1 MKLILLATLTAA
13 LVLPTRAHAHG
24 SLKAAKPAAGA
35 HIAEAPSSIHLL
47 FSETPSL
54 SLTSIRLLGPDGAD
68 VSLRPLIRA
77 ADAPDAVTAAIDGVL
92 TSGVYTVRWQMA
104 GDDGHPTRGTYQF
117 TLALAPAMSGAAMP
131 AGQSHQNPI
140 SQPDEPGFGVESP
153 AYVAIRWLQYGALLV
168 IIGAIAFALV
178 VLGFAQ
184 RLLTPPVVAAARK
197 RAAGIAFS
205 AAVLLALTALL
216 RLLAQSYALHGE
228 SLAPDLALLSTL
240 LRVTLWGHAWIIEVV
255 ATVIALVAFA
265 NARRGREGAWKL
277 AALAG
282 GAIALSMALSG
293 HAAASPTLRPLAIGA
308 DTLHIVGAGGWLGSL
323 LLVIVAGI
331 PVVLRSED
339 APTWPAV
346 ASLVNAFS
354 PTALVFASVTAVTG
368 VFAAWLHVETIP
380 ALWQTRYGQVLLLKL
395 AVLSVT
401 AAIGLYNWQRVKPVL
416 DAGPLGSRRLQRS
429 SAAELA
435 IGVIVLLLTAI
446 LVATPAGM
454 DM

>member
-1 MKLILLATLTAA
+1 MKLILLATLVASLA
-13 LVLPTRAHAHG
+13 LPTRAHAHG

-35 HIAEAPSSIHLL
+35 HITEAPTSIHLV

-54 SLTSIRLLGPDGAD
+54 SLTSIRLLGPDGAE
-68 VSLRPLIRA
+68 VSLGPLTRA
-77 ADAPDAVTAAIDGVL
+77 ADSESAVTTAIVGML

-104 GDDGHPTRGTYQF
+104 GDDGHPTRGTYRF
-117 TLALAPAMSGAAMP
+117 TLALAPAMSGATMP
-131 AGQSHQNPI
+131 AEQSHQNPI

-153 AYVAIRWLQYGALLV
+153 AYVAIRWLQYCALLV

-178 VLGFAQ
+178 VLAFAQ
-184 RLLTPPVVAAARK
+184 RLLTPPVVAGARQ

-216 RLLAQSYALHGE
+216 RLFAQSYALHGE

-240 LRVTLWGHAWIIEVV
+240 LRVTQWGHAWIIEAV

-293 HAAASPTLRPLAIGA
+293 HAAASPTLRLLAIGA

-339 APTWPAV
+339 APPWPAV
-346 ASLVNAFS
+346 ASLVNGFS
-354 PTALVFASVTAVTG
+354 PTALVFASMTAVTG
-368 VFAAWLHVETIP
+368 VFAAWLHLETIP

-395 AVLSVT
+395 GVLSVT

-416 DAGPLGSRRLQRS
+416 DAGPLGTHRLQRS
-429 SAAELA
+429 SAAELG

-446 LVATPAGM
+446 LVATPTGM

>member
-1 MKLILLATLTAA
+1 MKLILLATLVASLA
-13 LVLPTRAHAHG
+13 LPTRAHAHG
-24 SLKAAKPAAGA
+24 SLKAAKPAADA
-35 HIAEAPSSIHLL
+35 HIAEAPTSIHLL

-54 SLTSIRLLGPDGAD
+54 SLTSIRLLGPDGAE
-68 VSLRPLIRA
+68 VSLGPLTRA
-77 ADAPDAVTAAIDGVL
+77 ADSESAVTTAIVGML

-104 GDDGHPTRGTYQF
+104 GDDGHPTRGSYRF
-117 TLALAPAMSGAAMP
+117 TLALAPAMSGATMP
-131 AGQSHQNPI
+131 AAQSHQNPI

-184 RLLTPPVVAAARK
+184 RLLTPPVVAAARE
-197 RAAGIAFS
+197 RAAGIAVS

-216 RLLAQSYALHGE
+216 RLFAQSYALHGE

-240 LRVTLWGHAWIIEVV
+240 LRVTQWGHAWILEAV

-265 NARRGREGAWKL
+265 NARRGREVAWKP

-293 HAAASPTLRPLAIGA
+293 HAAASPTLRLLAISA

-323 LLVIVAGI
+323 LLVIAAGVPVA
-331 PVVLRSED
+331 LRGED
-339 APTWPAV
+339 TQRWRVV

-354 PTALVFASVTAVTG
+354 PTALVFASLTAVTG
-368 VFAAWLHVETIP
+368 VFAAWLHLESIP

-429 SAAELA
+429 SAAELGV
-435 IGVIVLLLTAI
+435 GVIVLLLTAI